1 MFEVNVLDITN
12 ASVIFKKNASGVIL
26 PGEEGQMTVL
36 DFHQSFVITLEK
48 GIVKIDN
55 LNIRVKS
62 GIAAMKDNKLSM
74 LIEKI

>member
-1 MFEVNVLDITN
+1 MFEVNVLDITSV
-12 ASVIFKKNASGVIL
+12 SVIFKKNASSVIL

-36 DFHQSFVITLEK
+36 DFHQSFIVTLEK

-55 LNIRVKS
+55 LNIGVKK

-74 LIEKI
+74 LVEKV

>member
-12 ASVIFKKNASGVIL
+12 ASVIFKKNASSVIL

>member
-1 MFEVNVLDITN
+1 MFEVNVLDIT
-12 ASVIFKKNASGVIL
+12 SVSVVFKKNASSVIL

-36 DFHQSFVITLEK
+36 DFHQSFIVTLEK

-55 LNIRVKS
+55 LNIQVKK

-74 LIEKI
+74 LVEKV

>member
-1 MFEVNVLDITN
+1 MFEVNVLDITSV
-12 ASVIFKKNASGVIL
+12 SVIFKKNASSVVL

-36 DFHQSFVITLEK
+36 DFHQSFIVTLEK

-55 LNIRVKS
+55 LNIHVKK

-74 LIEKI
+74 LVEKI